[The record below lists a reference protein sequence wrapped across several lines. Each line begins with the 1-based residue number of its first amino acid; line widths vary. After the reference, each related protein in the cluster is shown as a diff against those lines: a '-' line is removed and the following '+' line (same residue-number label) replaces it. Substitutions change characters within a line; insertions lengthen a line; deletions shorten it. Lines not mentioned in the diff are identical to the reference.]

1 MPVPPR
7 VWRGV
12 ALIVFIGLLLL
23 GPMVWGLSAWFAE
36 E

>member
-1 MPVPPR
+1 
-7 VWRGV
+7 V